1 MTIDLESAAVANDGA
16 LLTLADAKGYLRVS
30 STDEDDVIGG
40 LITSVEAAIESEVG
54 RLIIAAAATE
64 HVSVGRNSR
73 GFGVLNWPVSSTAT
87 LTVTDSNSDVVT
99 TLFDIDYA
107 TGRFRAPYTLT
118 PGTYTVTY
126 TGGISLSDAWARY
139 QPMLAG
145 AVRDW
150 VAELYANRDPGASS
164 VTDGDMG
171 RSTYPLAVPPRV
183 MRVITLLRGW

>member
-1 MTIDLESAAVANDGA
+1 MTVTLTALDTTNDGA
-16 LLTLADAKGYLRVS
+16 LLTLADAKDYLRITG
-30 STDEDDVIGG
+30 TDEDDVIGG
-40 LITSVEAAIESEVG
+40 LIEAAEAFMASEVG
-54 RLIIAAAATE
+54 RIITAASVTE
-64 HVSVGRNSR
+64 SVSVGRNTR
-73 GFGVLNWPVSSTAT
+73 GFGVRDWPMDS
-87 LTVTDSNSDVVT
+87 TVTPVVLDPDGSDVVT
-99 TLFDIDYA
+99 MFDIDYA

-164 VTDGDMG
+164 VTDGDMS